1 MGLIDRLQ
9 HGWNAFMN
17 KDPTNSVI
25 YSIGQSSYRRPD
37 RPRFTNGNDR
47 SIITSVYNRIAIDV
61 ASNKIIHARLDD
73 SNRYLYDEPSDINN
87 ILSTEANIDQ
97 TGRAFVQDMVQS
109 MLDEGCI
116 AVVPIDTDIDP
127 DTAAFTIDSAR
138 VCKILQWYPRHV
150 LVRGYD
156 DRDGIT
162 KEIIVSK
169 KTTLILENPFY
180 AIMNERNSTA
190 QRLIRKLALMDSLD
204 EASSSNKMN
213 LIFQLPYSVKSPA
226 RMQQANQRIQDIEHQ
241 LVDSKYGIAYV
252 DSTEKV
258 TQLNRPIENNLL
270 EQIKYLTTELF
281 GQLGI
286 SEEVMNGT
294 APEEVMRNYYNRT
307 IEPILGCI
315 SDEIKRKWITKTA
328 RKQKQ
333 SIVYFNDPFRL
344 APISSIADIA
354 DKFTRNEVLSSN
366 EVRSIVG
373 FKPVQ
378 DPAADELRNKNL
390 NQNDGTVTPPAST
403 ADEANYDNGYNE

>member
-1 MGLIDRLQ
+1 
-9 HGWNAFMN
+9 
-17 KDPTNSVI
+17 
-25 YSIGQSSYRRPD
+25 
-37 RPRFTNGNDR
+37 
-47 SIITSVYNRIAIDV
+47 
-61 ASNKIIHARLDD
+61 
-73 SNRYLYDEPSDINN
+73 
-87 ILSTEANIDQ
+87 
-97 TGRAFVQDMVQS
+97 
-109 MLDEGCI
+109 
-116 AVVPIDTDIDP
+116 
-127 DTAAFTIDSAR
+127 
-138 VCKILQWYPRHV
+138 
-150 LVRGYD
+150 
-156 DRDGIT
+156 
-162 KEIIVSK
+162 
-169 KTTLILENPFY
+169 
-180 AIMNERNSTA
+180 
-190 QRLIRKLALMDSLD
+190 MDSLD

-213 LIFQLPYSVKSPA
+213 LIFQLPYNVKSPL

-241 LVDSKYGIAYV
+241 LIDSKYGIAYV

-270 EQIKYLTTELF
+270 DQIKYLTSELF

-354 DKFTRNEVLSSN
+354 DKFTRNEILSSN

-390 NQNDGTVTPPAST
+390 NQNDGMVTPPAST
-403 ADEANYDNGYNE
+403 ADEADYDNGYNE